1 MFNKLILVFLMI
13 FFSNFIFSQQEY
25 KVYNPKANAKAD
37 LQKAIKA
44 AGDNNKN
51 VYVQIG
57 GNWCPWCIRLHK
69 YIKNNT
75 VLDSIQKA
83 DYEVIYINYS
93 KENKNLNVL
102 KHLGNPQR
110 FGFPVLVIL
119 NDKGD
124 VLHIQDSGY
133 LEKEKSYDFDKVK
146 RFLILWNKKNTNIE

>member
-13 FFSNFIFSQQEY
+13 FFSNFIFSQQKY

-93 KENKNLNVL
+93 KENKNLNIL